1 MALEAV
7 LLCAG
12 YGTRFLPVTRVVPK
26 ELLPL
31 VDRPALDFVVEE
43 LVEAGV
49 TKIVVVTSRRKGT
62 VDDWFDHDAELDAVF
77 TREGASA
84 KLLKARPP
92 QVEVAFVR
100 QKEMLGA
107 GHAIL
112 AAAPFLGEGPF
123 VLAYPDDLFG
133 KPNCTAQ
140 LVEAWRATGCSVM
153 AAHDLPGQDV
163 SRYGVLDVEG
173 AAGANPAVRRIVEK
187 PAKGTEPSSL
197 VSLGRYLYTRD
208 FLDRLADEAKKH
220 DRAAGEY
227 FPTAAINAL
236 AAQGRVVAQ
245 IVSAPRYDTGQPLGY
260 LQAITDFALARPDVG
275 PAWRAWLA
283 DRLRR
288 DDPQA

>member
-1 MALEAV
+1 MRLEAV

-43 LVEAGV
+43 LVQAGV
-49 TKIVVVTSRRKGT
+49 EKIVVVTSRRKGA

-77 TREGASA
+77 TREGATG
-84 KLLKARPP
+84 KLAKARPP

-133 KPNCTAQ
+133 APNCTAQ
-140 LVEAWRATGCSVM
+140 LVEAWRATGCSVV
-153 AAHDLPGQDV
+153 AAHDLPGEDV

-173 AAGANPAVRRIVEK
+173 GGAHPRVRRIVEK
-187 PAKGTEPSSL
+187 PAKGAEPSSL

-208 FLDRLADEAKKH
+208 FLDALEVGARAH
-220 DRAAGEY
+220 DRSSGEY
-227 FPTAAINAL
+227 FPTVAINAL
-236 AAQGRVVAQ
+236 AAAGRVVART
-245 IVSAPRYDTGQPLGY
+245 VDAPRYDTGQPLGY

-275 PAWRAWLA
+275 PAWRAWLER
-283 DRLRR
+283 RLSVPPR
-288 DDPQA
+288 D